1 MAKKAAVPTTPRV
14 PDGCLVTG
22 KAYKKDMTFV
32 RMNTDLTCSIRAL
45 TALNRQQLGVSLLK
59 NSTLALSLNDYCS
72 NLICMQTDVYFK
84 DFDGLL

>member
-1 MAKKAAVPTTPRV
+1 MAKKAAVPTTPSES
-14 PDGCLVTG
+14 DGCLVTG

-59 NSTLALSLNDYCS
+59 NSILAFDLNDYCS
-72 NLICMQTDVYFK
+72 APNMHAN
-84 DFDGLL
+84 